1 MILPALFAAAL
12 SFAEPCGTC
21 SCVGP
26 GTPQSA
32 LESATAAFTGTVVS
46 VRESTER
53 TEHGRWPVR
62 VVRFRVDGA
71 WKGVNAPE
79 VTVLT
84 GMGGG
89 DCGLD
94 FDRGVRYLVY
104 AYGGAGR
111 KLSTG
116 LCTRTAPAARAGEDL
131 RALGDPER
139 QWPKPP
145 VRS

>member
-1 MILPALFAAAL
+1 MILPALVAAAL
-12 SFAEPCGTC
+12 SLAEPCGTC

-32 LESATAAFTGTVVS
+32 VESATAVFTGTVVS
-46 VRESTER
+46 VRETTQSTEH
-53 TEHGRWPVR
+53 ERWPVR

-94 FDRGVRYLVY
+94 FDRGLRYLVY

-139 QWPKPP
+139 RWPRRN